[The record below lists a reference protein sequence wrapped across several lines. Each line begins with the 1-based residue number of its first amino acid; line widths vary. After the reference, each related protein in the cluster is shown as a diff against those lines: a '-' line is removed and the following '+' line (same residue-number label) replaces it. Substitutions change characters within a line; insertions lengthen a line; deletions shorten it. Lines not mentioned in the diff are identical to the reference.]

1 MAEAYA
7 NIRKKKMS
15 GNQPFGK
22 SMHHLNSSAP
32 GDISMK
38 LAKILRLPL
47 LCLLVAGASQAED
60 QTPPS
65 YLAHPGA
72 KPFIDEVVQ
81 EGTFKRP
88 ELEALLASATRKD
101 SILEAIARPAE
112 KTKTWAQYRPI
123 FITRDRIEGGVE
135 FYKTHA
141 ATLERAEK
149 EFGVSRY
156 IIMAIIGVE
165 TRYGKH
171 KGNYRVIDALAT
183 LAFDY
188 PPRAPFFRNELKEFL
203 HLQQEAHIDLT
214 TAKGS
219 YAGAMG
225 FPQFISSSYR
235 KFAVDFDADQ
245 RIDLIDNP
253 TDAIGSVASY
263 FKAHGWQ
270 DGAPVVSLARYM
282 GNEQDEISLAGWVNQ
297 DLEPVHTV
305 GDFRKVGLV
314 PDQEVADNLKAT
326 ALKLEGEDGI
336 EYWLGLNNFYVITR
350 YNRSPLYALSV
361 YQLSEALRSKLNPS

>member
-1 MAEAYA
+1 
-7 NIRKKKMS
+7 MS

-22 SMHHLNSSAP
+22 VMPYLSPSFTLKQFQCVA
-32 GDISMK
+32 
-38 LAKILRLPL
+38 AFFRLPL
-47 LCLLVAGASQAED
+47 LCLLATSATQAD
-60 QTPPS
+60 DTT

-72 KPFIDEVVQ
+72 KAFIDEVVQ
-81 EGTFKRP
+81 EGQFKRP
-88 ELEALLASATRKD
+88 ELETLLASATRKD
-101 SILEAIARPAE
+101 TILEAIARPAE
-112 KTKTWAQYRPI
+112 KTKTWAEYRPI
-123 FITRDRIEGGVE
+123 FVTQDRIDGGID

-141 ATLERAEK
+141 ATLEKAEK

-156 IIMAIIGVE
+156 VIMAIIGVE

-203 HLQQEAHIDLT
+203 HLQQEAHIDLM

-225 FPQFISSSYR
+225 YPQFISSSYR
-235 KFAVDFDADQ
+235 KWAVDFDADQ
-245 RIDLIDNP
+245 HIDLIDNP
-253 TDAIGSVASY
+253 VDAIGSVASY

-282 GNEQDEISLAGWVNQ
+282 GKEENEAALASWVNQ

-305 GDFRKVGLV
+305 ADFRKAGLE
-314 PDQEVADNLKAT
+314 PDQTVANDQKAI
-326 ALKLEGEDGI
+326 ALKLDGADGI